1 MDHRRPL
8 LGIALVCTLATG
20 GLAGCSGDDGDR
32 PSAAGQSGSVIVPG
46 RPGEPNKTVPAT
58 KGTVAPPGAADIR
71 FVQMMIPHH
80 EQALEMAALVPDRAA
95 GDKVKALADRIDVA
109 QKGEITR
116 MRSWLR
122 EHGQSAH
129 HGHGASSNMPGMATP
144 QQMAQLEEATGKDF
158 DRLFLTLMITHH
170 EGALTMAKEAL
181 TKGRDVLIQEM
192 AQEVMVTQTAEINRM
207 WTLLDG

>member
-1 MDHRRPL
+1 MNHRRAT
-8 LGIALVCTLATG
+8 LGIALVCALATG
-20 GLAGCSGDDGDR
+20 TLAGCSGDDGDR
-32 PSAAGQSGSVIVPG
+32 PSAAGPSGSVIVPG

-80 EQALEMAALVPDRAA
+80 AQALEMAALVPDRAA

-109 QKGEITR
+109 QTGEIAR

-129 HGHGASSNMPGMATP
+129 HGHGASSMPGMATR
-144 QQMAQLEEATGKDF
+144 QQMAQLKEAAGKDF

-170 EGALTMAKEAL
+170 EGALTMAKEEL
-181 TKGRDVLIQEM
+181 SKGSDVLIQEM
-192 AQEVMVTQTAEINRM
+192 AQEVIAGQTAEINRM
-207 WTLLDG
+207 RALLSG